1 MAARGRVG
9 PNGPTPT
16 DTDSDT
22 DSELLQAMRNLW
34 PILSL
39 NGRRQATDTA
49 KGISDRPAHP

>member
-1 MAARGRVG
+1 MATRGRVG

-16 DTDSDT
+16 DTDT

-34 PILSL
+34 PILSPH
-39 NGRRQATDTA
+39 GRRQATDTA